1 MAGAAIRLLREG
13 YKMFQQELF
22 TGKEILSFKLRE
34 LFSAQGYLLYEMNT
48 FEPYSFYLD
57 NMDFL
62 SSKDILYFADKDGTM
77 MALKPDI
84 TLSIIK
90 NLDTTVDKHKLYYSE
105 NVYRVPRASEKFQEI
120 LQFGVEVIG
129 RLSDEDMFHLIY
141 LAARSLLIIDDNP
154 VLLIS
159 DNSIY
164 QKLLKKAGLSKMHDQ
179 IFTAFQNKNLMLL
192 NEILQDSTEE
202 KYIDIFNSLLSL
214 HLPLDQGIKE
224 LENILD
230 DDIFRVNIEYLQDL
244 YRYLAHKDLPTKVLL
259 DFSIPEGLKYYDK
272 ISFIGIVP
280 EVSSEI
286 LRGGEYSNLIRTKEE
301 SYLAS
306 GFAIY
311 LGKIDFNGSAK
322 WKTV

>member
-1 MAGAAIRLLREG
+1 
-13 YKMFQQELF
+13 MFKAELF
-22 TGKEILSFKLRE
+22 TKKEILSFKLRE
-34 LFSAQGYLLYEMNT
+34 LFLSQGFSLYEMNT
-48 FEPYSFYLD
+48 FEPYSFYLE

-62 SSKDILYFADKDGTM
+62 SSKDILYFADKDGTL

-105 NVYRVPRASEKFQEI
+105 NIYRVPRASEKFQEI

-129 RLSDEDMFHLIY
+129 RLSDEDMFNLIY
-141 LAARSLLIIDDNP
+141 LAAKSLLIIDDNP

-164 QKLLKKAGLSKMHDQ
+164 QKLIEQAGLSKIQDK
-179 IFTAFQNKNLMLL
+179 IFTAFQNKNLLLL
-192 NEILQDSTEE
+192 NEVLQDRADE
-202 KYIDIFNSLLSL
+202 KYSAIFKALLFL
-214 HLPLDQGIKE
+214 HLPLDPGIRE
-224 LENILD
+224 LETILTD
-230 DDIFRVNIEYLQDL
+230 EVFRENIEYLRDL
-244 YRYLAHKDLPTKVLL
+244 YNYLASRDLQTKVFL

-272 ISFIGIVP
+272 ISFTGIIP

-286 LRGGEYSNLIRTKEE
+286 LKGGEYSNLVRSKEK
-301 SYLAS
+301 SYQAS

-311 LGKIDFNGSAK
+311 LEKIDFNGREQ
-322 WKTV
+322 